1 MDLLL
6 AKVEALE
13 WNLLSNKAVEDAQ
26 QTTAILVSNVVN
38 GQYKHVLTSNE
49 VRLFLGTDIPEDSFA
64 AKNLADALDLR
75 KYVSDRL
82 DLYLG
87 DSPEFQRENQLLRQ
101 LRALCVAAACLNAF
115 VQTAWTG
122 PAFDLVPEDLL
133 PRIIRSV
140 GDELKTK
147 VLKELSVDGENVY
160 HLTPSALF
168 LLIARCILVD
178 NSDRLNG
185 LKTTQW
191 WGQRALFM
199 QQRLLDNPA
208 GSLHGLM
215 FDYFSSIE
223 SKLPP
228 LTPDTNEIY
237 VRFNLEYGLLH
248 HYYQK
253 DTLAIARFLKAQEY
267 SGLKWKLTGAL
278 GRRTKFQTFDVSQLL
293 LVANSI
299 EVENS
304 GQQVDSTFAMPDN
317 VSLNDDTLLESI
329 ELTRTAD
336 DNQRDETDIDLEN
349 QGSLKVIDQCILLAF
364 CLNVKNTSPAHG
376 ITNEQMEPYV
386 ARVLENPNNWM
397 VHTMGLLLRSRLEK
411 EKSRTVER
419 SALQLQALVDQFPM
433 EISSAQERIQY
444 FYVMLLP
451 SKWEMEKELAER
463 FISLG
468 VIRSALQIFERLEM
482 WEDVINC
489 YIMLE
494 KHKTAT
500 EIIIDRLN
508 MTPDSPILYC
518 LLGDVEQNP
527 INWERAWELSGHKF
541 ARAMRSLGG
550 YWFKKEE
557 YSKCIEC
564 YKKALKI
571 NPLFDK
577 SWFIQGCAAMRI
589 NDWVTAAEA
598 FVRVIS
604 IDPENGEAWNNLASV
619 LIKQNRKREA
629 FNALQQGLK
638 QRYDSWKMW
647 TNYMYVAIDIGDF
660 AEAIRAMQRIVELQ
674 WEKIGDHC
682 VDLEV
687 LEIIVNS
694 VTRGVRD
701 ADNEDTSRLAPKLEH
716 LLSDTITSH
725 MTSNPKIW
733 KLCGN
738 FWFWQKAYDKAL
750 EAHLKAW
757 RAISKNE
764 KLTYSV
770 LTFNDVARVALD
782 LVEMY
787 QNVGPLMCE
796 RDKEEKLA
804 DGTTRVIKVE
814 EIVCKDWLRQ
824 ATKVLSGLIKTTED
838 YFGGTEMHNSLVNTL
853 KDLNQLKEE

>member
-1 MDLLL
+1 MDPFL

-13 WNLLSNKAVEDAQ
+13 WDLLSNKAVSGK

-38 GQYKHVLTSNE
+38 GQYKRVLTSNE
-49 VRLFLGTDIPEDSFA
+49 VRHFLGTDISEDSSA
-64 AKNLADALDLR
+64 EKNLADTLDLR
-75 KYVSDRL
+75 KYISNRME
-82 DLYLG
+82 LYLG
-87 DSPEFQRENQLLRQ
+87 NSPEFQRENQLLRQ
-101 LRALCVAAACLNAF
+101 LRVLCVAAACLNAF
-115 VQTAWTG
+115 VQAAWTG
-122 PAFDLVPEDLL
+122 PAFDLMPEDLL
-133 PRIIRSV
+133 PRIVRSV
-140 GDELKTK
+140 GDELKAK

-178 NSDRLNG
+178 NLDRLNG

-191 WGQRALFM
+191 WGQRALFV

-215 FDYFSSIE
+215 FDYFTSIE

-228 LTPDTNEIY
+228 FTPDTSEIH
-237 VRFNLEYGLLH
+237 VHFNLEYGLLH

-278 GRRTKFQTFDVSQLL
+278 GKRTKFQTFDVSQLL

-299 EVENS
+299 DVENR
-304 GQQVDSTFAMPDN
+304 GQQVDSKSAMPND
-317 VSLNDDTLLESI
+317 VSLNDDTLLENI
-329 ELTRTAD
+329 ELTKTN
-336 DNQRDETDIDLEN
+336 DNQRDETEIDLEN
-349 QGSLKVIDQCILLAF
+349 QGSLKTIDQCLLLAF
-364 CLNVKNTSPAHG
+364 CLNVKNTNPAHG

-411 EKSRTVER
+411 EKTRTVER
-419 SALQLQALVDQFPM
+419 SALQLQALVDQFSIEM
-433 EISSAQERIQY
+433 SSAQERIQY

-451 SKWEMEKELAER
+451 SKWEMERELAER

-482 WEDVINC
+482 WEDIITC

-557 YSKCIEC
+557 YSKCVEC
-564 YKKALKI
+564 YKEALKI
-571 NPLFDK
+571 NPLSDK

-589 NDWVTAAEA
+589 SDWVTAAES
-598 FVRVIS
+598 FVRAIS
-604 IDPENGEAWNNLASV
+604 IDPENGEAWNNLGSV

-647 TNYMYVAIDIGDF
+647 TNYMYVAIDIRDF
-660 AEAIRAMQRIVELQ
+660 AEAIRAMQRVVELQ
-674 WEKIGDHC
+674 WEKIGDHS

-694 VTRGVRD
+694 VTRGVKD

-716 LLSDTITSH
+716 LLSDTITAH

-733 KLCGN
+733 ALCGK
-738 FWFWQKAYDKAL
+738 FWFWQKVYDKAL

-757 RAISKNE
+757 RAVSKNE

-770 LTFNDVARVALD
+770 LTFNEVARVALD
-782 LVEMY
+782 LAEMY
-787 QNVGPLMCE
+787 QNVGPLIYE
-796 RDKEEKLA
+796 KEIEEELE
-804 DGTTRVIKVE
+804 DGRTRVIRVE

-838 YFGGTEMHNSLVNTL
+838 YFEGTEMHDKLLNTL